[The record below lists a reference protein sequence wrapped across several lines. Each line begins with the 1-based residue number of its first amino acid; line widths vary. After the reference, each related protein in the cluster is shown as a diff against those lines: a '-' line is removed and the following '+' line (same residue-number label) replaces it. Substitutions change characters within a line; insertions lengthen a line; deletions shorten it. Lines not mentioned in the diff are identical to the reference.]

1 MTANCPFLTL
11 SRCFFSSSFR
21 FLVDLSRI
29 HCDVTLRKRKRELVQ
44 ETVPSLGSVRL
55 ISIS

>member
-1 MTANCPFLTL
+1 MTANGSFLTL
-11 SRCFFSSSFR
+11 SRCFFLVR

-29 HCDVTLRKRKRELVQ
+29 HCDVTLGKRKRTLVQ
-44 ETVPSLGSVRL
+44 ETAPSLGSVRL